1 MEQTPHRKRTLS
13 LALVAA
19 RVLLGLE
26 ALGLIGIAVAFAY
39 FQLAIA
45 LWAASDTH
53 DMGILWK
60 AVWIGLAVVDV
71 GLILGGAPLALTF
84 ARRRWAYFGLLAIE
98 LLLVLVFILYF
109 TLDALQPLP
118 VGLETETEI
127 GRAIVLLF
135 VLPPSSV
142 CLLLLFRAELREH
155 FSL

>member
-1 MEQTPHRKRTLS
+1 LS

-53 DMGILWK
+53 DMGILWQG
-60 AVWIGLAVVDV
+60 VWIGLAVVDV

-84 ARRRWAYFGLLAIE
+84 ARRRWAYFGLLGIE

-118 VGLETETEI
+118 VVSRPRSRSGEQSCCCSSCC
-127 GRAIVLLF
+127 RALSACF
-135 VLPPSSV
+135 CS
-142 CLLLLFRAELREH
+142 FALREQ